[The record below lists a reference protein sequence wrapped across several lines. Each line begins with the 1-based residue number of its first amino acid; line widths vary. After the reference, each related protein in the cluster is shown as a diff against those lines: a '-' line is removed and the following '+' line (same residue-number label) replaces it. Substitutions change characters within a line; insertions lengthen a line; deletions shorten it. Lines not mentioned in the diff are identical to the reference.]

1 MTPDQITDRKIR
13 SLFERRAAAARP
25 GDLAAAIVS
34 DTRQRSQRSAGSV
47 ALRDEFDRRA
57 TLPRII
63 MLVAATVA
71 VVGTAFGI
79 GFGGGAPHAVPS
91 PAAIAPLATDPRSQ
105 SPMPVQSDALI
116 VASTPTG
123 LVPGRLLPPGDGKAT
138 GFQMPFAYRNPE
150 GSGLAVMH
158 DWGVIVTFAAG
169 TNDEFGRDPNGAAVP
184 GSRGVS
190 VSAFNGAFVHP
201 CPGVDGGSS
210 RIPIQVDPTGFLE
223 DLEGVAGIGVVEA
236 MPTTLDGRPA
246 MTASIDPS
254 RDRCETADF
263 HVASGPSF
271 HEYVM
276 LSMPSRIWVTKIGE
290 QTVVIN
296 AWAASREGLDRW
308 LPTAEAF
315 VQSMHFED

>member
-1 MTPDQITDRKIR
+1 MTPDQITDREIR

-47 ALRDEFDRRA
+47 ALRDEFDRPA

-71 VVGTAFGI
+71 VVGTAVGI
-79 GFGGGAPHAVPS
+79 GFGGGGPHAVPS

-138 GFQMPFAYRNPE
+138 GFQMPFAYRNPQ
-150 GSGLAVMH
+150 GSDLAVMH
-158 DWGVIVTFAAG
+158 DWRVIFTFAAG
-169 TNDEFGRDPNGAAVP
+169 TNDEFGRDPNGAPVP

-190 VSAFNGAFVHP
+190 VSVFNGAYVHP
-201 CPGVDGGSS
+201 CPGGS
-210 RIPIQVDPTGFLE
+210 RMPIRVDPAGFVQ
-223 DLEGVAGIGVVEA
+223 DLERVAGIGIVEA

-246 MTASIDPS
+246 MSASIDPS
-254 RDRCETADF
+254 RDRCDTADF
-263 HVASGPSF
+263 HVASGPSL
-271 HEYVM
+271 HDYVM